1 MYELNNKT
9 TLITGGT
16 SGIGKSIAE
25 HFAQNNS
32 KIIILDIDTDGEK
45 VAKSLNGDFYHADLS
60 KQIETENIINQIKK
74 DHKKIDILINNAGF
88 QKVEKI
94 ENYDNEVWNSMIQI
108 MLTTPFQL
116 IKHLLPNMKINKWG
130 RVINI
135 SSIHGL
141 VASPF
146 KSAYISAK
154 HGLIGLT
161 KTIALE
167 VGEYGI
173 TSNAICP
180 AYVKTNM
187 TEKQIADQA
196 KILNIKES
204 EFIEKIAL
212 GPAAIKSLIE
222 PDEIANLALF
232 LASNK
237 ASKITGSS
245 YTIDLGWTAK

>member
-16 SGIGKSIAE
+16 SGIGKSLAE

-60 KQIETENIINQIKK
+60 KQVETENIINQIKK

-88 QKVEKI
+88 QKVEKV

>member
-16 SGIGKSIAE
+16 SGIGKSLAE

-60 KQIETENIINQIKK
+60 KQVETENIINQIKK

-232 LASNK
+232 LASHK
-237 ASKITGSS
+237 SSKITGSS

>member
-16 SGIGKSIAE
+16 SGIGKSLAE

-60 KQIETENIINQIKK
+60 KQVETENIINQIKK

-180 AYVKTNM
+180 AYVKKNM

-232 LASNK
+232 LASDK

>member
-16 SGIGKSIAE
+16 SGIGKSLAE

-60 KQIETENIINQIKK
+60 KQVETENIINQIKK

-232 LASNK
+232 LASHK

>member
-16 SGIGKSIAE
+16 SGIGKSLAE

-60 KQIETENIINQIKK
+60 KQVETENIINQIKK

-135 SSIHGL
+135 SSILGL

-232 LASNK
+232 LASDK

>member
-1 MYELNNKT
+1 MSELNNKT
-9 TLITGGT
+9 SLITGGT
-16 SGIGKSIAE
+16 SGIGKAIAE
-25 HFAQNNS
+25 LFAKNDS
-32 KIIILDIDTDGEK
+32 KVIILDIDKNGEK
-45 VAKSLNGDFYHADLS
+45 TASSLNGYFYQADLT
-60 KQIETENIINQIKK
+60 KQDQTENIINQIKN
-74 DHKKIDILINNAGF
+74 DHEKIDILINNAGY
-88 QKVEKI
+88 QTIKKI
-94 ENYDNEVWNSMIQI
+94 EDLHNEIWNSMLQI

-116 IKHLLPNMKINKWG
+116 IKSVLPTMKNNKWG
-130 RVINI
+130 RIINI

-167 VGEYGI
+167 TGDYGI

-180 AYVKTNM
+180 AYVKTNL
-187 TEKQIADQA
+187 TEKQITDQA

-204 EFIEKIAL
+204 EFIEKVAL

-222 PDEIANLALF
+222 PDEVANLALF
-232 LASNK
+232 LASDK

-245 YTIDLGWTAK
+245 YNIDLGWTAK

>member
-16 SGIGKSIAE
+16 SGIGKSLAE

-60 KQIETENIINQIKK
+60 KQVETENIINQIKK

>member
-16 SGIGKSIAE
+16 SGIGKSLAE

-45 VAKSLNGDFYHADLS
+45 VAKSLNGEFYHADLS
-60 KQIETENIINQIKK
+60 KQVETENIINQIKK

>member
-16 SGIGKSIAE
+16 SGIGKSLAE

-60 KQIETENIINQIKK
+60 KQVETENIINQIKK

-94 ENYDNEVWNSMIQI
+94 ENYDNEVWNSMLQI

-232 LASNK
+232 LASDK

>member
-16 SGIGKSIAE
+16 SGIGKSLAE

-60 KQIETENIINQIKK
+60 KQVETENIINQIKK

-180 AYVKTNM
+180 AYVKKNM

-232 LASNK
+232 LASHK

>member
-16 SGIGKSIAE
+16 SGIGKSLAE

-60 KQIETENIINQIKK
+60 KQVETENIINQIKK

-232 LASNK
+232 LASDK

>member
-1 MYELNNKT
+1 MSELNNKT
-9 TLITGGT
+9 SLITGGT
-16 SGIGKSIAE
+16 SGIGKAIAE
-25 HFAQNNS
+25 LFAKNDS
-32 KIIILDIDTDGEK
+32 KVIILDIDKNGEK
-45 VAKSLNGDFYHADLS
+45 IASSLNGYFYQADLT
-60 KQIETENIINQIKK
+60 KQDQTENIINQIKN
-74 DHKKIDILINNAGF
+74 DHEKIDILINNAGY
-88 QKVEKI
+88 QTIKKI
-94 ENYDNEVWNSMIQI
+94 EDLHNEIWNSMLQI

-116 IKHLLPNMKINKWG
+116 IKSVLPTMKNNKWG
-130 RVINI
+130 RIINI

-167 VGEYGI
+167 TGDYGI

-180 AYVKTNM
+180 AYVKTNL
-187 TEKQIADQA
+187 TEKQITDQA

-204 EFIEKIAL
+204 EFIEKVAL

-222 PDEIANLALF
+222 PDEVANLALF
-232 LASNK
+232 LASDK

-245 YTIDLGWTAK
+245 YNIDLGWTAK

>member
-16 SGIGKSIAE
+16 SGIGKSLAE

-60 KQIETENIINQIKK
+60 KQVETENIINQIKK

-187 TEKQIADQA
+187 TEKQIADQS

-232 LASNK
+232 LASDK

>member
-16 SGIGKSIAE
+16 SGIGKSLAD

-60 KQIETENIINQIKK
+60 KQVETENIINQIKK

-232 LASNK
+232 LASDK

>member
-1 MYELNNKT
+1 MNKVF
-9 TLITGGT
+9 ITGAS
-16 SGIGKSIAE
+16 SGIGKSLAE

-60 KQIETENIINQIKK
+60 KQVETENIINQIKK

-232 LASNK
+232 LASDK

>member
-16 SGIGKSIAE
+16 SGIAKSLAE

-60 KQIETENIINQIKK
+60 KQVETENIINQIKK

-232 LASNK
+232 LASDK

>member
-16 SGIGKSIAE
+16 SGIGQSLAE

-60 KQIETENIINQIKK
+60 KQVETENIINQIKK

-232 LASNK
+232 LASDK

>member
-9 TLITGGT
+9 TLITGGP
-16 SGIGKSIAE
+16 SGIGKSLAE

-60 KQIETENIINQIKK
+60 KQVETENIINQIKK

-232 LASNK
+232 LASDK

>member
-16 SGIGKSIAE
+16 SGIGKSLAE

-45 VAKSLNGDFYHADLS
+45 VAKSLNGEFYHADLS
-60 KQIETENIINQIKK
+60 KQVETENIINQIKK

-232 LASNK
+232 LASDK

>member
-16 SGIGKSIAE
+16 SGIGKSLAE

-60 KQIETENIINQIKK
+60 KQVETENIINQIKK
-74 DHKKIDILINNAGF
+74 YHKKIDILINNAGF

-232 LASNK
+232 LASDK